1 MTDEEIFSLKA
12 IKLNV
17 FVERQI
23 YQVLFLKKALLAC
36 LLLLY
41 PSNLSS
47 ADLVWL

>member
-23 YQVLFLKKALLAC
+23 YQVLFLKSSFSLFIAALSIKPVKC
-36 LLLLY
+36 
-41 PSNLSS
+41 
-47 ADLVWL
+47 